1 MIDVL
6 SDVWTGV
13 FINMFL
19 DEFAIGVRA
28 NVEVIMLVA
37 TVTDLEL
44 VVKVLYGVDM
54 MADRR
59 AESVIAVGLPNVLT
73 AVMTVLE
80 FTMPASL
87 EESLVF
93 D

>member
-1 MIDVL
+1 M
-6 SDVWTGV
+6 
-13 FINMFL
+13 FINMIL
-19 DEFAIGVRA
+19 GELTIDD
-28 NVEVIMLVA
+28 VEVIVLPA
-37 TVTDLEL
+37 AVTDLEF
-44 VVKVLYGVDM
+44 VVSVLYAAGM
-54 MADRR
+54 MANGRT
-59 AESVIAVGLPNVLT
+59 ESVTKVDLSSVLT

>member
-13 FINMFL
+13 LINMIL
-19 DEFAIGVRA
+19 GELTIDVRA
-28 NVEVIMLVA
+28 DVEVIVLPA
-37 TVTDLEL
+37 AVTALEF
-44 VVKVLYGVDM
+44 VVPVLYAAGM
-54 MADRR
+54 MANGWT
-59 AESVIAVGLPNVLT
+59 ESVTKVDLSNALT

-80 FTMPASL
+80 FTMLASL

-93 D
+93 E